1 MKIYSLQEENDKL
14 NAARGIEHPGINHG
28 MFDVKKTAVS
38 SRRQIRTSPVSQ
50 GRTVM
55 SAPKGRTVMPA
66 PQQRRTSAPVSP
78 SSPQHSSG
86 QKPGRRS
93 GMLIGWFLLILFL
106 FLINYITDII

>member
-1 MKIYSLQEENDKL
+1 
-14 NAARGIEHPGINHG
+14 
-28 MFDVKKTAVS
+28 
-38 SRRQIRTSPVSQ
+38 
-50 GRTVM
+50 
-55 SAPKGRTVMPA
+55 MPA